1 MPNRRREAPDP
12 GTTGSVRLR
21 PAAPRDRDLIR
32 RWLARADIQDWW
44 GPISQTDVEVTIAL
58 DSEHAICRIIESGGA
73 AIGYAHAIDA
83 SVWGAE
89 LPEDLA
95 PGTWDL
101 DLFIASEEHRG
112 QGAGQVAL
120 ALLKEEV
127 FATTLAVGVCVFPSI
142 KNERAV
148 RAYEKA
154 GFRWQRI
161 WHDPAMGPS
170 WFMIAERP
178 RM

>member
-1 MPNRRREAPDP
+1 MSHGRVSEFQNIA
-12 GTTGSVRLR
+12 LR
-21 PAAPRDRDLIR
+21 PATRRDRDMIR
-32 RWLARADIQDWW
+32 RWLARPDIQDWW
-44 GPISQTDVEVTIAL
+44 GPLSQTEAEVTIAL
-58 DSEHAICRIIESGGA
+58 DSASALCRIIEADGQP
-73 AIGYAHAIDA
+73 IGYAHAIDA
-83 SVWGAE
+83 SVWGDE
-89 LPEDLA
+89 LPGELQ

-112 QGAGQVAL
+112 QGAGAAAL
-120 ALLKEEV
+120 ALLKDEV
-127 FATTLAVGVCVFPSI
+127 FATTLAVAVCVFPSI

-170 WFMIAERP
+170 WFMVAERP
-178 RM
+178 

>member
-1 MPNRRREAPDP
+1 MGLDP
-12 GTTGSVRLR
+12 PAITLR
-21 PAAPRDRDLIR
+21 PAARRDRDMIR
-32 RWLARADIQDWW
+32 RWLARPDIQDWW
-44 GPISQTDVEVTIAL
+44 GPLSQTEAEVTIAL
-58 DSEHAICRIIESGGA
+58 DSASAICRIIEAGGN

-83 SVWGAE
+83 SVWGDE
-89 LPEDLA
+89 LPDDLK

-112 QGAGQVAL
+112 QGAGAAAL
-120 ALLKEEV
+120 ALLKDDV
-127 FATTLAVGVCVFPSI
+127 FATTLAVAVCVFPSI

-161 WHDPAMGPS
+161 WHDPAIGPS
-170 WFMIAERP
+170 WFMVAERP
-178 RM
+178 R

>member
-1 MPNRRREAPDP
+1 MI
-12 GTTGSVRLR
+12 TLR
-21 PAAPRDRDLIR
+21 PATNRDRDTIR

-44 GPISQTDVEVTIAL
+44 GPLSQTEAEVTIAL
-58 DSEHAICRIIESGGA
+58 ESASAICRMIEADGE

-83 SVWGAE
+83 AEWGAD
-89 LPEDLA
+89 LPDDLQ

-101 DLFIASEEHRG
+101 DLFIAAEEHRG
-112 QGAGQVAL
+112 MGAGAAAL
-120 ALLKEEV
+120 ALLKDEV
-127 FATTLAVGVCVFPSI
+127 FATTLACAVCVFPSI

-161 WHDPAMGPS
+161 WHDPASGPA
-170 WFMIAERP
+170 WFMVAERP
-178 RM
+178 RP